1 MAPRRGGAHQ
11 PQSVWV
17 MKMDMPAYAYTA
29 SRRIHIKTYTP
40 KQQGEVK
47 AINVL
52 GLAMHH
58 TSALIDRWHQE
69 NVLFLYP
76 HTHTP
81 KKKKRAIGLFS
92 RTKMSTAKKEE
103 EKKIKYFETQLKAKK
118 NYEVYLLAPQCL
130 QFSPPASASVT
141 KLEDFQHKLNNFQF
155 KWVES
160 STWGRLPSLT
170 CLLHIWY
177 LPC

>member
-1 MAPRRGGAHQ
+1 
-11 PQSVWV
+11 
-17 MKMDMPAYAYTA
+17 MDMPAYAYTA

-52 GLAMHH
+52 ELAMHH

-69 NVLFLYP
+69 NVLFFYP
-76 HTHTP
+76 HTQTNTHTP

-103 EKKIKYFETQLKAKK
+103 EEKKKK
-118 NYEVYLLAPQCL
+118 VL
-130 QFSPPASASVT
+130 
-141 KLEDFQHKLNNFQF
+141 
-155 KWVES
+155 
-160 STWGRLPSLT
+160 
-170 CLLHIWY
+170 
-177 LPC
+177 